1 MNFATSSPAT
11 ASPEGLPTKSQSW
24 QMFDRIAP
32 TYDLLNRLLS
42 MGIDRGWR
50 RRLTKFLPEKPD
62 HLDLLDL
69 ATGTGDQ
76 LFTLWEMAPGR
87 WRSLTGTD
95 LSENMLGKAKDKSP
109 GRIPEGLVT
118 WRTASAQDLPYG
130 EAAFDVATMS
140 FGIRNVPE
148 PQRALGEIYRVLRPG
163 GRALIL
169 EFSLPKF
176 FLLRWPY
183 LFYFRYVLPWIGG
196 KVSGDAAAYR
206 YLNRTVESFPYE
218 GAFLAWMEEAGFR
231 KTRFFR
237 ISGGIACLYLGDK
250 VEEMEAKP

>member
-1 MNFATSSPAT
+1 MNFAHSSPT
-11 ASPEGLPTKSQSW
+11 SASPENLPSKSQSW

-32 TYDLLNRLLS
+32 TYDLLNRVLS

-50 RRLTKFLPEKPD
+50 RRVAEYLPQRPD
-62 HLDLLDL
+62 RLDLLDL

-76 LFTLWEMAPGR
+76 LFTLWQTAPGR

-95 LSENMLGKAKDKSP
+95 LSENMLAEARVKSP
-109 GRIPEGLVT
+109 GRLPAELVT
-118 WRTASAQDLPYG
+118 WRTASAQELPYD
-130 EAAFDVATMS
+130 EASFDVATMS

-148 PQRALGEIYRVLRPG
+148 PRRALREIFRVLRPG

-183 LFYFRYVLPWIGG
+183 LIYFRYVLPWIGG

-206 YLNRTVESFPYE
+206 YLNRTVEAFPYE
-218 GAFLAWMEEAGFR
+218 GAFLKWMEEAGFQ
-231 KTRFFR
+231 KTHFVRL
-237 ISGGIACLYLGDK
+237 SGGIACLYVADK
-250 VEEMEAKP
+250 VEGGES